1 MDNKRLTSF
10 LPLSLASILLCA
22 STGIAITASIAEA
35 KPPSHA
41 PAWGYRCKQDSNN
54 CKKHKDR
61 DRDNTRDD
69 GGDDRDQNDDRDEND
84 DNSNYDRDTLSARTT
99 LNIEYSGS
107 RRITLRRNQTY
118 PITLKIVSDI
128 RNDQNQVL
136 IPRNSRIEGEFR
148 STNRGFQFVARS
160 LILANGTRYQI
171 NANSRVLSYTTQNGT
186 NSDVVL
192 INPRTRIEIT
202 LRSDL
207 RLS

>member
-22 STGIAITASIAEA
+22 STGLAISTSIAEA

-41 PAWGYRCKQDSNN
+41 PAWGYRCKQNSNN
-54 CKKHKDR
+54 CKKQR

-69 GGDDRDQNDDRDEND
+69 RDDDDEND
-84 DNSNYDRDTLSARTT
+84 DNSNYDRYTLPARTT
-99 LNIEYSGS
+99 LSSEYTGS

-118 PITLKIVSDI
+118 PITLRIVSDI
-128 RNDQNQVL
+128 RNNQNQVL
-136 IPRNSRIEGEFR
+136 IPRNSTIEGEFR
-148 STNRGFQFVARS
+148 STNRGFQFVARN
-160 LILANGTRYQI
+160 LILSNGRRYQI
-171 NANSRVLSYTTQNGT
+171 NATSGVLSYSTQNGT
-186 NSDVVL
+186 NSDVVV
-192 INPRTRIEIT
+192 INPRTRIQIS

>member
-22 STGIAITASIAEA
+22 STGIAISASIAEA

-41 PAWGYRCKQDSNN
+41 PAWGYRCKQDPNN
-54 CKKHKDR
+54 CKKQRDNSRNDRDDDR
-61 DRDNTRDD
+61 DRDDD
-69 GGDDRDQNDDRDEND
+69 DYDNN
-84 DNSNYDRDTLSARTT
+84 DNSNYDRYTLPARTT
-99 LNIEYSGS
+99 LNSEYSGS
-107 RRITLRRNQTY
+107 RRITLRRNETY
-118 PITLKIVSDI
+118 PITLRIVSDI

-136 IPRNSRIEGEFR
+136 IQKNSRIEGEFR

-160 LILANGTRYQI
+160 LILPDGTRYQI
-171 NANSRVLSYTTQNGT
+171 NATSRVLSYSTQNGT
-186 NSDVVL
+186 NSNVVV
-192 INPRTRIEIT
+192 INPRTRTEII

>member
-22 STGIAITASIAEA
+22 STGIAISASIAEA

-41 PAWGYRCKQDSNN
+41 PAWGYRCKQNPNN
-54 CKKHKDR
+54 CKKQR
-61 DRDNTRDD
+61 DRDNSR
-69 GGDDRDQNDDRDEND
+69 DDRDQNDDRDEND
-84 DNSNYDRDTLSARTT
+84 DNSNYDRDTLSASTT
-99 LNIEYSGS
+99 LNVEYSGS
-107 RRITLRRNQTY
+107 SRITLRRNQTY
-118 PITLKIVSDI
+118 PITLRIVSDI

-171 NANSRVLSYTTQNGT
+171 NATSRVLSYSTQDGS
-186 NSDVVL
+186 NSNVVV
-192 INPRTRIEIT
+192 INPRTRIDIT

-207 RLS
+207 RVS